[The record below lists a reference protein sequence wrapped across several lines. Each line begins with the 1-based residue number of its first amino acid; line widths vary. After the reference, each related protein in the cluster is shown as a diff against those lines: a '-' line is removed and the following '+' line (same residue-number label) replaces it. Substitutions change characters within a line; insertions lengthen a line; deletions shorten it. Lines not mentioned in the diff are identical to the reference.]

1 MASQSTHASD
11 SRLNEYYNYKWGKV
25 LIFNGDNYP
34 QFSVS
39 YRGALVSSQ
48 SWAIIT
54 SQERELRGVGEA
66 DFNKRHNFAISII
79 FRSVHPNYLHLLE
92 PFLNTSD
99 PQGMWEKLKTA
110 DWGRDA
116 IFIANI
122 RAQFVKEYFD
132 PANQSIRQFKRILD
146 SYRNQISTTLTL
158 NPISDEEAKQKLL

>member
-110 DWGRDA
+110 D
-116 IFIANI
+116 
-122 RAQFVKEYFD
+122 
-132 PANQSIRQFKRILD
+132 
-146 SYRNQISTTLTL
+146 
-158 NPISDEEAKQKLL
+158 